1 MKENPTEKDRLGS
14 LYGDLAK
21 YGSLGE
27 YEKAL
32 STAHK
37 ILNLNPD
44 EYEAYM
50 SVIVALIRLERFE
63 DALKFM
69 DSQERKYGELIFH
82 KSYVFYRLNRPNEAL
97 ESLKKM
103 TVFLFF
109 FVCKV
114 VVVSLWLLLF
124 PSYAACH
131 YKRLTS
137 FLFINRRRKPDL
149 KCKELEAQIL
159 YRLERY
165 AEALSVYESMD
176 ITKEDEFISEREAN
190 ICAVKGCC
198 YIADDKYSEAEKCL
212 KKAESMCKALL
223 KEEYEDIDEDELQ
236 KETGIINVQMGFALQ
251 LQGKVKEAHV
261 LYNQVLKTKP
271 SDIGL
276 VAVASNNLITLNKDQ
291 NIFDSRKRIKAATV
305 EGLEHK
311 LTSSQRRS
319 IAYNSALLAM
329 YTNQIE
335 ACKVLIEELDN
346 NFGLKNDDEK
356 DLILAGV
363 LSRSGKYDEAIKI
376 LMSTS
381 VLKLDRLLISV
392 QLLLEKK
399 DFKGAIKLLEEKAP
413 EEIKYKK
420 LLAVAYNSKNKKSDK
435 DMSIVWKKT
444 AEFHL
449 CGGELTVAAQSL
461 EELLKTNPNDHILLA
476 QLLPEF
482 KEVTLDVNA
491 LESTAFFGGNKKVP
505 KVGGLPSPVAKKENV
520 DLPDPERW
528 IPKKERIAYRKHL
541 KRERRNKGEKF
552 TGAQGTAQGQS
563 DNFDYSSKK
572 ATPKSPATQVN
583 TSTFRRTS
591 ATAKTASTAKE
602 EKEEGVLEI
611 ESLNNFLLMNND
623 PLIRNCRSALLEE
636 ENVRLKSAINLVR
649 QEITSSAHSSNQSE
663 LVEKIKEI
671 VNDEELTKKD
681 TLLRRQNVLSHVRAE
696 LEHERRIRTQEALDE
711 AERRCYQLGKELE
724 LKVSMYEEKVSN
736 LESTRER
743 LQKDIDELGTEKN
756 KLTSRIRIKEDQLT
770 ASEIKSK
777 ELIRKANQFEE
788 LFNGQLESVK
798 VLQNDLTIASEEN
811 KGLVKEMEL
820 LNKMFYELERTHV
833 TDALKNYK
841 DEDSPEIALFKNA
854 IMKEDG
860 KDCKKPI
867 FNR

>member
-97 ESLKKM
+97 ESLKKE
-103 TVFLFF
+103 
-109 FVCKV
+109 K
-114 VVVSLWLLLF
+114 
-124 PSYAACH
+124 
-131 YKRLTS
+131 
-137 FLFINRRRKPDL
+137 KPDL

-190 ICAVKGCC
+190 ICAVKVFNSPGSVSKRESDDSYELIYNKGCC

-251 LQGKVKEAHV
+251 LQGKVKEAQV

-413 EEIKYKK
+413 EEIKYKTGMLSSMVVLYGAINDRSSAAK
-420 LLAVAYNSKNKKSDK
+420 LLKLAVAYNSKNKKSDK

-476 QLLPEF
+476 QLVLAYAEFDLNKALQTSKKLPEF

-520 DLPDPERW
+520 DLVKKRKHKKKKKKLPKNYDPNVEPDPERW

-572 ATPKSPATQVN
+572 ATPKSPATQV
-583 TSTFRRTS
+583 TPQPSVGPRQQQRRH
-591 ATAKTASTAKE
+591 
-602 EKEEGVLEI
+602 
-611 ESLNNFLLMNND
+611 
-623 PLIRNCRSALLEE
+623 
-636 ENVRLKSAINLVR
+636 
-649 QEITSSAHSSNQSE
+649 QQQ
-663 LVEKIKEI
+663 
-671 VNDEELTKKD
+671 KK
-681 TLLRRQNVLSHVRAE
+681 
-696 LEHERRIRTQEALDE
+696 
-711 AERRCYQLGKELE
+711 K
-724 LKVSMYEEKVSN
+724 KK
-736 LESTRER
+736 
-743 LQKDIDELGTEKN
+743 
-756 KLTSRIRIKEDQLT
+756 
-770 ASEIKSK
+770 
-777 ELIRKANQFEE
+777 
-788 LFNGQLESVK
+788 
-798 VLQNDLTIASEEN
+798 
-811 KGLVKEMEL
+811 KG
-820 LNKMFYELERTHV
+820 F
-833 TDALKNYK
+833 
-841 DEDSPEIALFKNA
+841 
-854 IMKEDG
+854 
-860 KDCKKPI
+860 
-867 FNR
+867 